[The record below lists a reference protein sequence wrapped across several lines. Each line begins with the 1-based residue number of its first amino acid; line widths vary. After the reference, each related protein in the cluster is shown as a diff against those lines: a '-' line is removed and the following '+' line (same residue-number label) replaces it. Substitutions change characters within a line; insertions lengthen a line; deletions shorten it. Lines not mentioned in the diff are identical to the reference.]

1 MSVGKHLIAGSWI
14 GGERT
19 FRSDPAHG
27 EPREFSVGTPD
38 LVDAAVEAAEAAFA
52 SYGKTSRADRAAFLN
67 EIAKESVMESA
78 AQRFFQWMTM
88 ITINT
93 H

>member
-1 MSVGKHLIAGSWI
+1 MSVGKHLIAGNWI

-67 EIAKESVMESA
+67 EIAKA
-78 AQRFFQWMTM
+78 AGVVPLR
-88 ITINT
+88 I
-93 H
+93 